1 MTVKD
6 AGLKERL
13 IRRIEQLNDSK
24 LEALEAQ
31 LDELTK
37 PTPEEI
43 ERRLAAWR
51 GVTGMLSD
59 LEEYAQWAASA
70 RRTRVEVVRSSV

>member
-13 IRRIEQLNDSK
+13 IRRIEQLNDNK
-24 LEALEAQ
+24 LEVLEAQ

-51 GVTGMLSD
+51 GVVGMFSD
-59 LEEYAQWAASA
+59 PEEYAEWETSA
-70 RRTRVEVVRSSV
+70 RRTRGDV